1 MMQSKKVTVAQ
12 NDVISTHC
20 YMFSLYQLPVELLP
34 SVLCPPTA
42 HCPVPTARAA
52 ATPPLLQ
59 PPTLLLIHDI
69 AITKKM
75 WHGYYTPPCVL
86 ARFV

>member
-20 YMFSLYQLPVELLP
+20 YMFSVYQLRVELLP
-34 SVLCPPTA
+34 TVPSA
-42 HCPVPTARAA
+42 HCPLPAAAA
-52 ATPPLLQ
+52 ATANAAVA
-59 PPTLLLIHDI
+59 TRHRHH
-69 AITKKM
+69 KM
-75 WHGYYTPPCVL
+75 RHGYYTPPCVL

>member
-20 YMFSLYQLPVELLP
+20 YMFSEYQLPVELLP
-34 SVLCPPTA
+34 
-42 HCPVPTARAA
+42 AA
-52 ATPPLLQ
+52 APPPLLQ
-59 PPTLLLIHDI
+59 PPTLPAVVTRHRHH
-69 AITKKM
+69 KM
-75 WHGYYTPPCVL
+75 RHGYYTPPCVL